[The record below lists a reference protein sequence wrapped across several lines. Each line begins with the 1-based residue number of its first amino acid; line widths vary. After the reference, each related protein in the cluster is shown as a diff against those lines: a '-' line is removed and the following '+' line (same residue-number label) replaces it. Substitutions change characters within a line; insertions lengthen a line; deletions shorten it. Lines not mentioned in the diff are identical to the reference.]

1 MDTKKLRADAYGL
14 LKALV
19 VPLVILAHI
28 TVMYTADGAF
38 HCVRSDNLLVA
49 ISAYIYSFH
58 MPVFFMLSG
67 CVYGLCIRSGKYRR
81 PGQFLLKKS
90 KRLLV
95 PYVLYGLLIVVP
107 VVYLCGFEDKTIP
120 QAWLQNIGLA
130 IQPRHL
136 WYVLV
141 LFEIFVLTV
150 PLRGL
155 CEKKP
160 LIVLLLS
167 AAVFTAATVLLP
179 KDGTNY
185 LQYRNLLT
193 YQLYF
198 FFGVCLDSAFDTLRK
213 WTLRLKWLWILL
225 PAAQASCLYVC
236 NVCPQCKVLYGLL
249 GCVWVLCG
257 AILLNEYLPRLGS
270 SRFIKSLGDCGYGIY
285 LLHPMMVYGIF
296 FFVRNWNVHP
306 LLLTAAVFVTVTA
319 VSWLLMLLWHKLTRR
334 KKAS

>member
-1 MDTKKLRADAYGL
+1 MDTKQLRGNTYGL

-38 HCVRSDNLLVA
+38 HCARSDNFLVA
-49 ISAYIYSFH
+49 LSAYIYSFH

-67 CVYGLCIRSGKYRR
+67 CVYGLCIRAGKYRK
-81 PGQFLLKKS
+81 PGQFLLKKA

-95 PYVLYGLLIVVP
+95 PYVLYGVLIVVP
-107 VVYLCGFEDKTIP
+107 VVYLCGLDGKSIP
-120 QAWLQNIGLA
+120 LAWLQDIGLA

-136 WYVLV
+136 WYVFV

-150 PLRGL
+150 PLRES
-155 CEKKP
+155 CEKHP
-160 LIVLLLS
+160 LTVLLFSAVVCAAAVLLL
-167 AAVFTAATVLLP
+167 P
-179 KDGTNY
+179 KEGNNY

-198 FFGVCLDSAFDTLRK
+198 FFGVWLDRAFDKLRE

-225 PAAQASCLYVC
+225 PLAQASCPYVC

-257 AILLNEYLPRLGS
+257 AILLNEYLPRLGK
-270 SRFIKSLGDCGYGIY
+270 SRFIRSLGDCGYGIY

-296 FFVRNWNVHP
+296 FFARNWNVHP
-306 LLLTAAVFVTVTA
+306 LLLTLAVFVTVTA
-319 VSWLLMLLWHKLTRR
+319 VSWLLMLCWHRLTRR
-334 KKAS
+334 KKA